1 MRHGAASRQR
11 RFVKLHALV
20 GTRAAWLFFLS
31 ARVTV
36 GTWGDSPDLG
46 PLLERIDPDV
56 DVGNVA
62 RDKGYQSRKNAER
75 IEARG
80 GLPVIDLK
88 ANVTAKTLGSPAWKR
103 TGIRQRGKRRAFRC
117 RYRRRTVVEGILG
130 ALTRRFGEMVK
141 SRRRHA

>member
-1 MRHGAASRQR
+1 
-11 RFVKLHALV
+11 
-20 GTRAAWLFFLS
+20 
-31 ARVTV
+31 
-36 GTWGDSPDLG
+36 
-46 PLLERIDPDV
+46 LLEGIHTDV
-56 DVGNVA
+56 DAGNVLL
-62 RDKGYQSRKNAER
+62 DKGDPSRKNAEL

-80 GLPVIDLK
+80 DLPIIDLK

-117 RYRRRTVVEGILG
+117 RYRRRTAVEGILG